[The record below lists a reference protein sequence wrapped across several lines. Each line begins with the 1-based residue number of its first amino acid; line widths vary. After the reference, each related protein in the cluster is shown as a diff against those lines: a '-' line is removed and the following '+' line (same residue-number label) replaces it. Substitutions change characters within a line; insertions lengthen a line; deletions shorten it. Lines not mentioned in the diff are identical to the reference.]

1 MTSPSSTIPVE
12 YRYIFGTLGT
22 ERIIAEIPLFGVY
35 MEMELNVGGRLD
47 GTLNLDQ
54 TGKRN
59 QDLIDAT
66 IPGQCWVIVE
76 RNGIPIWGGFVWSR
90 TYQSQSKTLQL
101 FAQHFQQYPLY
112 QLIRTDFLR
121 LGVGQQRILLD
132 MWVNMQAVQGRN
144 INVNQPS
151 SIPTDVI
158 LKTANV
164 KATDFKFYG
173 EVMSSIADAVDGF
186 DWTIDITKSGNY
198 YIKTLRTGYP
208 TLGNPDPNRLIFDY
222 PGSILNYYATE
233 SMPGSG
239 TNVFTL
245 GAGEGDTMLTFE
257 NAQQAMLDTGFP
269 RWDVVVSRKDIS
281 SSTLLASVGEQE
293 GAIRKP
299 PMLILKPSLKANKV
313 PEFGSFGLGDACT
326 LVITDP
332 RFPNTLNFQTRIAK
346 WTLTPQSSD
355 NSDEFTLIFAGDEN

>member
-1 MTSPSSTIPVE
+1 MTSPTIPVD

-22 ERIIAEIPLFGVY
+22 ERVIAEIPLFGTY
-35 MEMELNVGGRLD
+35 MEMELNVGGRFD
-47 GTLNLDQ
+47 GTFNLDQ

-59 QDLIDAT
+59 EDLIAAT
-66 IPGQCWVIVE
+66 IPGQCWVVVE

-90 TYQSQSKTLQL
+90 TYQSQSKTCQI

-112 QLIRTDFLR
+112 ELIRTDFIR
-121 LGVGQQRILLD
+121 INTDQQRVLLD
-132 MWVNMQAVQGRN
+132 MWVHMQQVQGRN

-151 SIPTDVI
+151 SYPTSVLTKNIDVSS
-158 LKTANV
+158 
-164 KATDFKFYG
+164 TDFKFYG

-186 DWTIDITKSGNY
+186 DWTVDITKSGSN
-198 YIKTLRTGYP
+198 YIKTLRVGYP
-208 TLGNPDPNRLIFDY
+208 TLGNPDPSRLIFEY

-245 GAGEGDTMLTFE
+245 GAGEGDTMLFYE
-257 NAQQAMLDTGFP
+257 NVQQLMIDTGFP
-269 RWDVVVSRKDIS
+269 RWDVIVSRKDIGS
-281 SSTLLASVGEQE
+281 PTLLESVGQQE

-299 PMLILKPSLKANKV
+299 PMLILKPSLKANKI

-326 LVITDP
+326 LVINDA
-332 RFPNTLNFQTRIAK
+332 RFPNTLNFQTRIVK
-346 WTLTPQSSD
+346 WTLSPQSAD
-355 NSDEFTLIFAGDEN
+355 NTDEFNLIFAGDEG